1 MTTLDPQTPS
11 AANLMK
17 AAPRPST
24 KRTKENTTLGRRE
37 LNKRSKRQRLLTESL
52 RLFREQ
58 GFEQTTVAEITRSAG
73 VAKGTFFNYF
83 PTKEGVLLAL
93 GEQMLG
99 KLDLVEPKALFGGAS
114 ARGKVKVL
122 FQALAAG
129 LDADQELV
137 REMVYRGLRLPDLV
151 SRERARLDFRS
162 TLALLLDQGRRQG
175 EVRGDVD
182 TAFIADT
189 LYTLYF
195 QQIVSWCITDFSTS
209 LVERLEQVVDLI
221 FDGIRAG

>member
-1 MTTLDPQTPS
+1 MTTLDIQTAKTINS
-11 AANLMK
+11 LKNASRS
-17 AAPRPST
+17 PRTPKKT
-24 KRTKENTTLGRRE
+24 ELGRRE
-37 LNKRSKRQRLLTESL
+37 RNKRSKRHRMLTESL
-52 RLFREQ
+52 RLFREK
-58 GFEQTTVAEITRSAG
+58 GFEQTTVSEITQAAG

-83 PTKEGVLLAL
+83 PTKETVLLAL

-99 KLDLVEPKALFGGAS
+99 KLELADSTELFGRGS
-114 ARGKVKVL
+114 ARNKVKVI
-122 FQALAAG
+122 FRALASG
-129 LDADQELV
+129 LDADRALV

-162 TLALLLDQGRRQG
+162 TLVLLLDQGRRQG
-175 EVRGDVD
+175 EVRDNVD
-182 TAFIADT
+182 TSFIADT